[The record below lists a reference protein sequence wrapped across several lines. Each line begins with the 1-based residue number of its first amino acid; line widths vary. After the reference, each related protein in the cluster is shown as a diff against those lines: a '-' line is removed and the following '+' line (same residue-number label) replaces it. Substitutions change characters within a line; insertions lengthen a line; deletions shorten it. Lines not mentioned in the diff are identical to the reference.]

1 MTAIRTQTRDGGKL
15 TVNAAFAPLLD
26 AAGLTTFAAFGRL
39 KPQEVVRNVDRR
51 VTARYVLDTPAGPR
65 RFYLKRHGRP
75 PAREFV
81 KPLLRFTKPVLGAA
95 PEWVALLR
103 FHAAGLPTMTPVAF
117 GRSGAES
124 FVMTEALEDCDRVD
138 LWAEAKRGDDSAAAR
153 SDRRALTDAV
163 AALARTMHAAGMHHQ
178 DFYLCHMLWPR
189 GENAA
194 AVKLIDLGRV
204 RSHAALPD
212 RWRVKDLA
220 QLHYSAEAIP
230 ATEQVRFL
238 RAYLGRRLERGD
250 RALIRRV
257 RRKAAAIGRHT
268 AKNAL

>member
-1 MTAIRTQTRDGGKL
+1 MTAVQSETWDDGRL
-15 TVNAAFAPLLD
+15 TVNAAFAPLLR
-26 AAGLTTFAAFGRL
+26 ARGLTTFAAFGRL
-39 KPQEVVRNVDRR
+39 EPAETVRDVDRR
-51 VTARYVLDTPAGPR
+51 VTARYELPTTDGPR

-81 KPLLRFTKPVLGAA
+81 KPLLRLTKPVLGAR
-95 PEWVALLR
+95 PEWDALLR
-103 FHAAGLPTMTPVAF
+103 FHAAEIPTMTPVAF
-117 GRSGAES
+117 GEGGGES

-138 LWAEAKRGDDSAAAR
+138 LWADDRRGDHAPTVR
-153 SDRRALTDAV
+153 RDRRALTAAV
-163 AALARTMHAAGMHHQ
+163 ARIARTMHAAGMHHQ
-178 DFYLCHMLWPR
+178 DFYLCHLLKPR
-189 GENAA
+189 GGGPG
-194 AVKLIDLGRV
+194 AVRLIDLGRV

-220 QLHYSAEAIP
+220 QLYYSADAIP
-230 ATEQVRFL
+230 RAEQVRFL
-238 RAYLGRRLERGD
+238 RAYLGRPLEPGD